1 MIFIICGWILKGR
14 EKGKKEESR
23 WEGRKGFLIVI
34 TIKAKYEE
42 NK

>member
-1 MIFIICGWILKGR
+1 MCDLYNMWLDSGR

-23 WEGRKGFLIVI
+23 WEGRKRFLIVI